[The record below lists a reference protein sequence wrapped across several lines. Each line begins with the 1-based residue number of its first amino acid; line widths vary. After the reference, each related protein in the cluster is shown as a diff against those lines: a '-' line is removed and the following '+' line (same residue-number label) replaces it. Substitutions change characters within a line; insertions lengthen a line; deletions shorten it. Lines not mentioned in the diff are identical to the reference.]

1 MDREVMQDMWND
13 RYRESETVFGH
24 EANQLLVEV
33 VADFHRGT
41 ALDLGCGQGRN
52 ALWLSES
59 GFAVT
64 GLDLSPVAIEQ
75 ARSRA
80 TELGLDATFESVDL
94 LTWDPDGQ
102 EWDLVVLAYIHAH
115 EDMRRT
121 VHAAAQRALAPGG
134 TIVVIAHHLDNL
146 TEGTG
151 GPQRPDWLFTEEQL
165 ADDFSAL
172 DIVRNER
179 VVRTTDHGDALDV
192 VCVAVKG
199 RNEESIRP
207 ARDGGQ

>member
-1 MDREVMQDMWND
+1 MDRHVMQDMWNE
-13 RYRESETVFGH
+13 RYRESETVFGQ
-24 EANQLLVEV
+24 EANRLLVET
-33 VADFHRGT
+33 VAEFEPGS

-52 ALWLSES
+52 SLWLAEQ

-80 TELGLDATFESVDL
+80 SELGLDATFESVDL

-102 EWDLVVLAYIHAH
+102 EWDLVVLAYIHAP

-121 VHAAAQRALAPGG
+121 VHAAARHALAPGG
-134 TIVVIAHHLDNL
+134 RIVVIAHHLDNL

-199 RNEESIRP
+199 QS
-207 ARDGGQ
+207 